1 MFQSVFESD
10 VALIGIKLRLDGPK
24 TDKIASVLN

>member
-10 VALIGIKLRLDGPK
+10 VALIGIKQNWMDLKRTRLL
-24 TDKIASVLN
+24 VF